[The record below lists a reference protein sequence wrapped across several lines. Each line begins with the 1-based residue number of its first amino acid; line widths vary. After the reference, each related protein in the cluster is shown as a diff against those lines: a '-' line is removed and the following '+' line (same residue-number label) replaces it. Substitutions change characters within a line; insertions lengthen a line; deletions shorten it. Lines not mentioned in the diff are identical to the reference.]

1 MNYTPQQQNKYV
13 TAIVVTLMAA
23 GIGIYTLP
31 TFLEIRALFCQII
44 ALICLVAAVFLLVRY
59 KITSFIYTIRP
70 RSLMHEDND
79 TEAALAGGYLAID
92 RINPKYL
99 DFVVSKKQGS
109 RDANMECV
117 LGLDCLVSAENIS
130 PDAEFKKCG
139 DAVSKARE
147 RYGTVDLYDYTVT
160 LGLEKS
166 LLLFFRDG
174 EKYAAI
180 RIEPDDE
187 IRNYLIGVA
196 EQNRGNAK
204 EE

>member
-1 MNYTPQQQNKYV
+1 MNYTPHQQNKYV
-13 TAIVVTLMAA
+13 TAIVVTLIAA
-23 GIGIYTLP
+23 GIGIYMLP
-31 TFLEIRALFCQII
+31 TFLEIRAIFCQVI

-59 KITSFIYTIRP
+59 KTTSFIYTVRP

-79 TEAALAGGYLAID
+79 AEAALAGGYLAID

-117 LGLDCLVSAENIS
+117 LGLDCLNLAMEIS
-130 PDAEFKKCG
+130 PNGKYKKCG
-139 DAVSKARE
+139 EAVSKARE
-147 RYGTVDLYDYTVT
+147 LYGTVDLYDYTVT

-166 LLLFFRDG
+166 LLLIFRDG

-180 RIEPDDE
+180 RIEPDAAMGS
-187 IRNYLIGVA
+187 YLIGVA
-196 EQNRGNAK
+196 EQNRGNEK
-204 EE
+204 DE